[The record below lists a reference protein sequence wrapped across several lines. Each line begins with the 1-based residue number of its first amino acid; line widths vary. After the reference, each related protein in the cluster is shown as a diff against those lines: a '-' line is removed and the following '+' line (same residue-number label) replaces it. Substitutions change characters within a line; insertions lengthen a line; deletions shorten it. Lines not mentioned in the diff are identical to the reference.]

1 MIELREELTQSQVN
15 NYKQILYKNCVM
27 ASGSKGIMAI
37 LAEWFKGL
45 DLGLMRW
52 QLTPVICTLGED
64 YIREGCDS
72 QRRGGQSYPGMA
84 YREKGTC
91 AWLI

>member
-1 MIELREELTQSQVN
+1 MCIILTNTLVQEKEAELKQIQTENKKMVTEIQQRHEIEMIELREELTQSQVN

-45 DLGLMRW
+45 DLGL
-52 QLTPVICTLGED
+52 
-64 YIREGCDS
+64 IR
-72 QRRGGQSYPGMA
+72 
-84 YREKGTC
+84 
-91 AWLI
+91 

>member
-1 MIELREELTQSQVN
+1 MCIILTNTLVQEKEAELKQIQTENKKMVTEIQQRHEIEMIELREELTQSQVN

-45 DLGLMRW
+45 DLGLMR
-52 QLTPVICTLGED
+52 
-64 YIREGCDS
+64 
-72 QRRGGQSYPGMA
+72 
-84 YREKGTC
+84 
-91 AWLI
+91 